1 MNIYLFIKTLTTEER
16 ILLASEVDLKVG
28 YLNYLA
34 SAQKG
39 ISLRSVS
46 AILES
51 NANLARKPREQFTR
65 KEYKKFRR
73 TWLINRGLE
82 M

>member
-16 ILLASEVDLKVG
+16 ILLANEVGLKVG

-34 SAQKG
+34 SVQKG
-39 ISLRSVS
+39 ISLRSVA
-46 AILES
+46 AILGS
-51 NANLARKPREQFTR
+51 NANLARVPSERFTR

-73 TWLINRGLE
+73 AWLINRGLE